1 MIVHIDTHSSYED
14 CLNNF
19 FCLKILNQSGM
30 IWINK
35 TTKSI
40 LSVIIELFLWFISIN
55 MTNLCYSFQLM
66 KHVRLPL
73 ISREFLMTHVDTE
86 VLVRENAECKE
97 LLLEGWYFLLKRK
110 YYLVAISRT
119 FCAWTKSN
127 YIINKYEYKQWIRF
141 STN

>member
-1 MIVHIDTHSSYED
+1 MIVHINAHSSYWD

-19 FCLKILNQSGM
+19 FCLKMPNRTRL

-40 LSVIIELFLWFISIN
+40 ENVLIEFFLWFISIN

-97 LLLEGWYFLLKRK
+97 LLLEGTYFFLKRI
-110 YYLVAISRT
+110 YHFSCNIVYLPC
-119 FCAWTKSN
+119 FDKN
-127 YIINKYEYKQWIRF
+127 HLHHK
-141 STN
+141 

>member
-1 MIVHIDTHSSYED
+1 
-14 CLNNF
+14 
-19 FCLKILNQSGM
+19 
-30 IWINK
+30 
-35 TTKSI
+35 
-40 LSVIIELFLWFISIN
+40 

-127 YIINKYEYKQWIRF
+127 YIINKYEYKQ
-141 STN
+141 